1 MKCGASQYKEMEK
14 AGLLSGQALYT
25 AVPVQPTPADNSLIS
40 REQHRHTHSVV
51 KQSKQSTFN
60 QKRLEVSLNSSY
72 KQFTV
77 QLVVLYSLV

>member
-40 REQHRHTHSVV
+40 RERNTGIHTAW
-51 KQSKQSTFN
+51 
-60 QKRLEVSLNSSY
+60 
-72 KQFTV
+72 
-77 QLVVLYSLV
+77 